1 MAGIQA
7 ASLSASGFDAADASV
22 CVILSCECPSGGVI
36 SCTAT
41 CPVDGYKRVLRKA
54 LVAQAVSIADLEQ
67 SLRDR
72 LAQVASET
80 LGINIS
86 SQPSSDPDYQ
96 VVTLQVDYPY
106 RSVTPFLSN
115 TPWAISVTASKTVM
129 VTG

>member
-1 MAGIQA
+1 
-7 ASLSASGFDAADASV
+7 
-22 CVILSCECPSGGVI
+22 
-36 SCTAT
+36 
-41 CPVDGYKRVLRKA
+41 
-54 LVAQAVSIADLEQ
+54 
-67 SLRDR
+67 